1 MLKTATNSKAILSW
15 LDWYSNLEASDRD
28 LVQAVAAKGK
38 RFTERA
44 LQMTAEHMNTAAKL
58 AGIAQGVRQQDEFFN
73 KPTEVITRQLA
84 AKLGVQPI
92 PAKKR
97 SKTSTPA
104 GRYSVDRRQL
114 RWTQEERM
122 RFYKLLLQ
130 IPTEQRGDISKMF
143 GSMTSTLPGRTSGSI
158 SGEFYAN
165 FIYLAG
171 WKPVSRGRK
180 INKEARKAFKALTA
194 TEKQG
199 TAEAAL

>member
-1 MLKTATNSKAILSW
+1 MVKTATNSKAILSW

-44 LQMTAEHMNTAAKL
+44 LQMTAEHVNTAAKL
-58 AGIAQGVRQQDEFFN
+58 AGIAQDRTGPATTGSRQRDEFFD
-73 KPTEVITRQLA
+73 KPTAVITRQLVTG
-84 AKLGVQPI
+84 KT
-92 PAKKR
+92 R
-97 SKTSTPA
+97 SKASTST

-130 IPTEQRGDISKMF
+130 IPNEQRGDISKMF

-158 SGEFYAN
+158 SSEFYAN

-171 WKPVSRGRK
+171 GKPTQRGRK
-180 INKEARKAFKALTA
+180 ISKEARRAFKAVT
-194 TEKQG
+194 
-199 TAEAAL
+199 TAEKHGEPAAAV